1 MVSIV
6 TKETMFGQFWSHC
19 FGIYFRVDVD
29 LLTCL
34 GPLAQHVGPD
44 GDLVRDAHLP
54 AHSGLGPLGLRLLGL
69 HLLGGGQ
76 LLYTQELISVKS
88 E

>member
-1 MVSIV
+1 MVV
-6 TKETMFGQFWSHC
+6 TKETKFGQFWSHC
-19 FGIYFRVDVD
+19 FGIYCRVTCID

-54 AHSGLGPLGLRLLGL
+54 AHRGLGPLGLGLLGL

-76 LLYTQELISVKS
+76 LLYTQELVSVKS